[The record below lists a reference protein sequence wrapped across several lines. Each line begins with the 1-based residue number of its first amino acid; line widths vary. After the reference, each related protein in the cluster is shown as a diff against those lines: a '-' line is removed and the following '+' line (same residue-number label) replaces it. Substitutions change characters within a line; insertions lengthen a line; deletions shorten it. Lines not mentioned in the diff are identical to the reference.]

1 MTTDYSLQVAFGIR
15 NFYQALRAYKEYV
28 TRLQKEV
35 LAMLGLQNAGP
46 LPVCSRD
53 GDDTR

>member
-53 GDDTR
+53 GDDTK